1 MEEILKERL
10 GKWYG
15 ILRPE
20 FDKTYMHQLNA
31 RIKNVKENHGIV
43 LPKKENIFRAF
54 QECGPD
60 DTKVVI
66 IGQDPYPHEHANGL
80 AFSSLEDKTPASLR
94 NIFEEIDK
102 DIGLYIERDNNL
114 QRWAEQGVLLLN
126 TVLTVSAG
134 FANSHQGFG
143 WEQFTGHVINYLSK
157 LDQPIV
163 WILWGR
169 YAQTAYDRYSE
180 TKEAHPMHKILSSV
194 HPSPMS
200 AHNGFFGSKPF
211 SKTNEFLEKHGKMPI
226 DWRSPKMP
234 W

>member
-1 MEEILKERL
+1 MDDILHERL
-10 GKWYG
+10 GGWYP

-20 FDKTYMHQLNA
+20 FDKEYMHKLNA
-31 RIKNVKENHGIV
+31 RIKEIKSNHGIV
-43 LPKKENIFRAF
+43 LPSKENIFRAF
-54 QECGPD
+54 QECSPT
-60 DTKVVI
+60 DTRVVI

-80 AFSSLEDKTPASLR
+80 AFSSLESKTPASLS
-94 NIFEEIDK
+94 NIFDEIED

-134 FANSHQGFG
+134 FANSHQAMG
-143 WEQFTGHVINYLSK
+143 WEQFTGKVIYQLSQMQ
-157 LDQPIV
+157 QPIF

-169 YAQTAYDRYSE
+169 HAQNAFDTHAGGTHYNQVVHR
-180 TKEAHPMHKILSSV
+180 SV

-200 AHNGFFGSKPF
+200 ARNGFFGSKPF
-211 SKTNEFLEKHGKMPI
+211 SKANKYLEDSGIMPI

-234 W
+234 F